1 MGAQEFPFL
10 RRTAASDEDGM
21 LKLDGIIPG
30 LSYRIQEDVPPREGP
45 IAFVGG
51 RPPWYDEVLVL
62 VPKER
67 K

>member
-62 VPKER
+62 VPKDR